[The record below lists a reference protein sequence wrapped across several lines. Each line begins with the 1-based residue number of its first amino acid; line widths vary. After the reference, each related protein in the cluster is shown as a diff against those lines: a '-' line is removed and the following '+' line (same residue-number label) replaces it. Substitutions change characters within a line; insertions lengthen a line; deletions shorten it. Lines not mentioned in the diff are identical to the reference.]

1 MELCLVILTVIAI
14 SIAIGSIIFVRILSD
29 YVDELDHEINH
40 LMESNVSILE
50 HVREVLEFNSKLIKE
65 TEDNENS

>member
-14 SIAIGSIIFVRILSD
+14 SIAIGSIIFVKILND
-29 YVDELDHEINH
+29 YVDYLDHEINH
-40 LMESNVSILE
+40 LMESNESILE

-65 TEDNENS
+65 AEGNENS

>member
-14 SIAIGSIIFVRILSD
+14 LIAIGSIIFVKILSD
-29 YVDELDHEINH
+29 YVDYLDHEINH
-40 LMESNVSILE
+40 LMESNESILE

-65 TEDNENS
+65 AEGNENS